1 MRDQDWGI
9 KIEGSR
15 FEASRLRNQDWVIK
29 IEGLR
34 LRNQDSVIKIEGSR
48 LRDQDWGIKIQGSKT
63 EGSKFL
69 LFEIPIYLNCKLL
82 SYNIVRLIFI
92 GYIQCLLFI
101 VCYKT
106 NTIIH
111 YTIKTVVYCR
121 AGKDFLLQILDDLSW
136 RKQDFSSSSS
146 LLELTTKQLTNGY
159 VYSANVGCC
168 FLKNNCV

>member
-15 FEASRLRNQDWVIK
+15 
-29 IEGLR
+29 
-34 LRNQDSVIKIEGSR
+34 
-48 LRDQDWGIKIQGSKT
+48 LRDQDWGFKIEGSKT
-63 EGSKFL
+63 EGSRFL
-69 LFEIPIYLNCKLL
+69 LFEIPIYLNCNLL
-82 SYNIVRLIFI
+82 SYKIVRLIFI
-92 GYIQCLLFI
+92 GYIKCLLFI

-106 NTIIH
+106 NTII
-111 YTIKTVVYCR
+111 YNTIKTVVYCR

-136 RKQDFSSSSS
+136 RKQDFSSSS

-159 VYSANVGCC
+159 VYSANVGYC